1 VSTGSFKLGLIGSNI
16 RDSRSPRMHVK
27 EGEFHG
33 LHVTYN
39 LIDPLEDFN
48 PAFNLADLLSK
59 MENDGYDGINV
70 THPFKQSVLPLLD
83 WISTEAQEI
92 GAVNTVLFRDGKRL
106 GFNTDWIGF
115 SEAMRSSGIEGSVSA
130 LLLGAGGAGAASAYA
145 ALKHRLKTLY
155 FYDPA
160 EDRADALKTK
170 LKLLF
175 PQKIIQ
181 IVSPEKFHLLQFDGI
196 IQATPVG
203 MAENSSLPIDP
214 KHLTPDRWLAELI
227 YFPIITPLL
236 RAAKE
241 MGCKTVDGSTM
252 AIHQASAAFELFTG
266 YRAKTQHMT
275 ESFLSQAS

>member
-1 VSTGSFKLGLIGSNI
+1 MSAGSFKLGLIGANI
-16 RDSRSPRMHVK
+16 RDSRSPRMHIK
-27 EGEFHG
+27 EGEFQG

-48 PAFNLADLLSK
+48 PKFNLADLLSK
-59 MENDGYDGINV
+59 LENDGYDGINV
-70 THPFKQSVLPLLD
+70 THPFKQNILPLLD
-83 WISTEAQEI
+83 RLSTEAKEI

-115 SEAMRSSGIEGSVSA
+115 SEAVKSAGIEKSVSA

-145 ALKHRLKTLY
+145 AFKHHLQTLY
-155 FYDPA
+155 FYDPV
-160 EDRADALKTK
+160 EDRANALKTK

-181 IVSPEKFHLLQFDGI
+181 TVQPEKFHLLQFDGI

-203 MAENSSLPIDP
+203 MAENSNLPIDP
-214 KHLTPDRWLAELI
+214 KHLAPDRWLAELI
-227 YFPIITPLL
+227 YFPINTPLL

-266 YRAKTQHMT
+266 ARANTQHMT

>member
-1 VSTGSFKLGLIGSNI
+1 MIAGSFKLGLIGANI
-16 RDSRSPRMHVK
+16 RDSRSPRMHIK

-48 PAFNLADLLSK
+48 PKFNLADLLSK

-115 SEAMRSSGIEGSVSA
+115 SEAMKSGGIERSA
-130 LLLGAGGAGAASAYA
+130 SAMLLGAGGAGAASAYA
-145 ALKHRLKTLY
+145 ALKHHLQTLY
-155 FYDPA
+155 FYDPV
-160 EDRADALKTK
+160 EDRANALKTK

-175 PQKIIQ
+175 PQKVIQ
-181 IVSPEKFHLLQFDGI
+181 TVQPEKFHLTHFDGI
-196 IQATPVG
+196 IQATPIG
-203 MAENSSLPIDP
+203 MKENPNLPIDP

-227 YFPIITPLL
+227 YFPINTPLL

-266 YRAKTQHMT
+266 ARANTQHMT
-275 ESFLSQAS
+275 ESFLS